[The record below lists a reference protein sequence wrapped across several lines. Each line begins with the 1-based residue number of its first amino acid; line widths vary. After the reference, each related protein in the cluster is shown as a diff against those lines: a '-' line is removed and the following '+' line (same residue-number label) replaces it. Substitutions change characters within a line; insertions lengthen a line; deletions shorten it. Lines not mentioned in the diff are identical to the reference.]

1 MAARLGSFKGT
12 LGAQLICSYELQRYD
27 ACSNAASAA
36 EAGKLLIRWKA
47 PLRRQLVEQA
57 R

>member
-1 MAARLGSFKGT
+1 MAARLGSFKAHSAHNSFAPMNCNDT
-12 LGAQLICSYELQRYD
+12 MR
-27 ACSNAASAA
+27 CSNAASAA

-47 PLRRQLVEQA
+47 PLRRQLVDQA